1 MSKRFIISEG
11 ERQQIKSLYNL
22 NEGFIDDTIDMLK
35 NSDISQD
42 IKSFINDKFG
52 TTDISKIESLSDD
65 EKDKLEKEN
74 GIDSVDDEY
83 YDIEIDSE
91 NSSNG
96 NIPDSQLV
104 TLETPEGGKGHDKLN
119 PKAANDFNDMVKAA
133 YDETNGDIKIEVS
146 QGYRPLGSREE
157 GCKKGFTQ
165 WCAWIKYKSGK
176 GNRAAK
182 PGTSNHGKGSAIDVK
197 NCKRGNKVH
206 TWLVDNASRFNFKP
220 LSSEPWHWDHSS
232 SKSTGSDDELEY

>member
-1 MSKRFIISEG
+1 MSKRFLISEN
-11 ERQQIKSLYNL
+11 ERKQIRGLYNL
-22 NEGFIDDTIDMLK
+22 NEGFIDDTIDMLQSS
-35 NSDISQD
+35 NVSQD
-42 IKSFINDKFG
+42 IKSFIQDKFG
-52 TTDISKIESLSDD
+52 TTDVEEIKSLSDE

-83 YDIEIDSE
+83 YDIELDSE
-91 NSSNG
+91 KSSNG
-96 NIPDSQLV
+96 NIPDGQLV
-104 TLETPEGGKGHDKLN
+104 NLVDPDGNQTKNKLN
-119 PKAANDFNDMVKAA
+119 PLAAKDYNDMVKTA
-133 YDETNGDIKIEVS
+133 YDETDGKIEIKVS

-157 GCKKGFTQ
+157 GCGKGFTQ

-197 NCKRGNKVH
+197 HCRRGSKVH

-232 SKSTGSDDELEY
+232 SN

>member
-1 MSKRFIISEG
+1 MAGKKYQG
-11 ERQQIKSLYNL
+11 GRQVCH
-22 NEGFIDDTIDMLK
+22 DR
-35 NSDISQD
+35 D
-42 IKSFINDKFG
+42 IKSFIQDKFG
-52 TTDISKIESLSDD
+52 TTDVEEIKSLSDE

-83 YDIEIDSE
+83 YDIELDSE
-91 NSSNG
+91 KSSNG
-96 NIPDSQLV
+96 NIPDGQLV
-104 TLETPEGGKGHDKLN
+104 NLLDPDGNQTKNKLN
-119 PKAANDFNDMVKAA
+119 PLAAKDYNDMVKTA
-133 YDETNGDIKIEVS
+133 YDETDGKIEIKVS

-157 GCKKGFTQ
+157 GCGKGFTQ

-197 NCKRGNKVH
+197 NCRRGSKVH

-232 SKSTGSDDELEY
+232 SN